1 MHVANPLWGTNM
13 LRLTRLA
20 CTALFGLIAGNASA
34 ITGETSEFRKLA
46 DDVYAY
52 VGKLNDA
59 NAMAI
64 VTKQG
69 VVIVDTGNN
78 QPETRNFAKQIAAV
92 TSQPIRYVIISQN
105 HGDHIGGSP
114 YFAPPA
120 TMIVHDKVAAD
131 LKAMKPFQIRS
142 WRKRF
147 PERADALKDV
157 APADVVMS
165 FPDRMT
171 LDLGG
176 KHIELIYIDDKYNIG
191 DVAVWVPESGVLH
204 ASFAGYRDRHPDIRP
219 DYSHGTTW
227 GMLKQLET
235 FIALKPKVVIPA
247 HGPLGDVK
255 DLQAMVDY
263 LIIARQ
269 KVRGM
274 LDKGLALDAMKKQFD
289 MNEYKGWD
297 RTQHLPML
305 VETLDRELRGMGPQ
319 IAKYVEKDIKGVI
332 LDVAEEG
339 RYLKVKPETGAEIRL
354 RVTSST
360 NIEGIADRTQ
370 IRAGMKVEAIYQE
383 PEGVNAALGF
393 DIDEITARP

>member
-1 MHVANPLWGTNM
+1 MRIVKQIAIVATL
-13 LRLTRLA
+13 
-20 CTALFGLIAGNASA
+20 LFAAVPAKA
-34 ITGETSEFRKLA
+34 ITGEKSEFRKLA

-69 VVIVDTGNN
+69 VVVVDTGNN

-92 TSQPIRYVIISQN
+92 TSQPIRWVIITQN

-120 TMIVHDKVAAD
+120 TMIVHDRVAAD
-131 LKAMKPFQIRS
+131 IKAMKPFQIRS

-147 PERADALKDV
+147 PERAEALKDV
-157 APADVVMS
+157 IPSDVVMS

-176 KHIELIYIDDKYNIG
+176 KHIELLYIDDQYNIG
-191 DVAVWVPESGVLH
+191 DVAVWLPDSGVLH
-204 ASFAGYRDRHPDIRP
+204 GSFAGYKDRHPDIRP

-227 GMLKQLET
+227 GMLKQLEAL
-235 FIALKPKVVIPA
+235 IALKPKVVVPA

-263 LIIARQ
+263 LVIARQ
-269 KVRGM
+269 KVRAM
-274 LDKGLALDAMKKQFD
+274 MDKGLPLDTMKKQFGMPD
-289 MNEYKGWD
+289 YKDWD
-297 RTQHLPML
+297 RSQHLPML
-305 VETLDRELRGMGPQ
+305 VETLDRELRGLGPQ
-319 IAKYVEKDIKGVI
+319 IHKYVERDIKGVI
-332 LDVAEEG
+332 GEVGEEG
-339 RYLKVKPETGAEIRL
+339 RYLTVKRENGAELRL
-354 RVTSST
+354 RVTSAT
-360 NIEGIADRTQ
+360 NIEGVADRTQ
-370 IRAGMKVEAIYQE
+370 LRAGMKFEAIYQE
-383 PEGVNAALGF
+383 PEGYNAALGF
-393 DIDEITARP
+393 DIDEITATP